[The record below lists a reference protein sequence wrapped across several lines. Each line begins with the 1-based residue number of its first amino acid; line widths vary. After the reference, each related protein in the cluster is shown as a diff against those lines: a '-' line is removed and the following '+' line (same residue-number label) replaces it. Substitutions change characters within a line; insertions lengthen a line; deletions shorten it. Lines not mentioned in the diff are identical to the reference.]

1 MMGGW
6 LQAYRR
12 GFVTDRIG
20 KDNGVSR
27 ASRADSPASAYPFF
41 AHTACPYF
49 PCHEGLAP
57 EDFNC
62 LFCYCP
68 LYALGD
74 ACGGRFRY
82 NDKGVKVCTD
92 CFLPHVR
99 DEGTRMVYDRFSD
112 LKDLARPRGRSKP
125 EGLAAEDA
133 RAVWEH
139 YIDVG
144 QKRLRCGYTTGT
156 CAAAATR
163 AAAEALFTGV
173 FPAAVTIEVPAGFDI
188 RVEVECAE
196 SGPGWAR
203 CAVRKFSGDDPDA
216 TDGALVFAR
225 VERSETPGVAVEGG
239 EGVGRVTRPGLD
251 QPVGQAAINRV
262 PREMIA
268 REARAAQRSAGATGG
283 VSVLVSVP
291 EGRRIALKTFNPRLG
306 IEGGISILGTTG
318 VVRPMSE
325 EALVASIQLE
335 MRVRRAAGKRS
346 LLLVPGNY
354 GRDFA
359 RSGLGIDFSE
369 CVQCSN
375 YLGAALD
382 YAVQVGFESVLLV
395 GHAGKLVKLAAGAMN
410 THSRCVDGRG
420 EVLAA
425 HAALAEAPSEA
436 VARIMDC
443 VTVDEAIGIL
453 DELGI
458 RAQVMASITARMTYH
473 LRKRVGSRVRAE
485 LMFFSSAQGLLG
497 ESDGARDLAAA
508 AFPRTGA
515 DGAAEADA
523 GDSGKEGA

>member
-1 MMGGW
+1 MAGRVGKENGG
-6 LQAYRR
+6 A
-12 GFVTDRIG
+12 F
-20 KDNGVSR
+20 
-27 ASRADSPASAYPFF
+27 ASRADSASSAYPFF
-41 AHTACPYF
+41 SHTACPYF
-49 PCHEGLAP
+49 PCHKGLAP
-57 EDFNC
+57 ENFNC

-99 DEGTRMVYDRFSD
+99 DEGTRMVYDRFSE
-112 LKDLARPRGRSKP
+112 LKDLARPSAVSMSEESASK
-125 EGLAAEDA
+125 GAS
-133 RAVWEH
+133 AVWEH
-139 YIDVG
+139 YIEVG

-163 AAAEALFTGV
+163 AAAEALFAGA
-173 FPAAVTIEVPAGFDI
+173 FPVAVTIEVPAGFDI

-196 SGPGWAR
+196 AGLGWAR

-216 TDGALVFAR
+216 TDGALVFACVTR
-225 VERSETPGVAVEGG
+225 TEASGVAVDGG

-251 QPVGQAAINRV
+251 QPVGAAAINRV

-268 REARAAQRSAGATGG
+268 REALAAQRAAGANGG
-283 VSVLVSVP
+283 ISVTVSVP
-291 EGRRIALKTFNPRLG
+291 EGERIARKTFNPRLG

-325 EALVASIQLE
+325 EALIASIQLE
-335 MRVRRAAGKRS
+335 MRMRRAAGRRG

-354 GRDFA
+354 GRDFTH
-359 RSGLGIDFSE
+359 GDLGIDFSE

-382 YAVQVGFESVLLV
+382 YAVQAGFESILLV

-425 HAALAEAPSEA
+425 HAARLGASPDA

-453 DELGI
+453 DEQGI
-458 RAQVMASITARMTYH
+458 RSEVMASIAQRMTYH

-485 LMFFSSAQGLLG
+485 LVFFSSAYGSLG
-497 ESDGARDLAAA
+497 ESDGARDLART
-508 AFPRTGA
+508 AFPHPDA
-515 DGAAEADA
+515 DGGLDACDDAA
-523 GDSGKEGA
+523 GKDGA